1 MFDVTLTELLNGEKI
16 ENQDT
21 KIGKAE
27 ETILSLGEEKEAI
40 VSDRKKLLK
49 MGMIVITLLVILS
62 SVLYYRTRQDD
73 YEVNILS
80 VSPNGS
86 GKDIDGPYVEGGAYV
101 DSEDIFIPSEFP
113 SEVDFLL
120 PEFKE
125 RLLNEY
131 QLEWIEKAIYPAA
144 KSLYIKEGVYGTLV
158 FNPWGYEIRFEV
170 NDTKHK
176 VSKEYTAFL
185 PILNRFGNGDGTFYV
200 DMPEDGQ
207 YPRALDEKEASD
219 LLAKY
224 EGNYHWQSENHD
236 PLNQNCSEIMIE
248 IHQMS
253 DRINYSIHQ
262 WTGCLTDSVTYHIKN
277 IVKTDENTFELYLY
291 RFHGLGYTAPS
302 DITMFPT
309 NVYIIR
315 IDESSDQYFDLQ
327 FKGVNLST
335 IDSFDGRVENGKL
348 FREFIDLYKEEGEW
362 YRFEKWPD

>member
-1 MFDVTLTELLNGEKI
+1 MENKKIDDFIYQCRCEKKMTQADLAERIGVSVQSISKWETGKAVPSFQHLNELCTVFDVTLTELLNGEKI

-125 RLLNEY
+125 KLLNEY

-158 FNPWGYEIRFEV
+158 FNPWGYVEKYKSYNKAKPSFIR
-170 NDTKHK
+170 
-176 VSKEYTAFL
+176 
-185 PILNRFGNGDGTFYV
+185 
-200 DMPEDGQ
+200 
-207 YPRALDEKEASD
+207 
-219 LLAKY
+219 
-224 EGNYHWQSENHD
+224 
-236 PLNQNCSEIMIE
+236 
-248 IHQMS
+248 
-253 DRINYSIHQ
+253 
-262 WTGCLTDSVTYHIKN
+262 
-277 IVKTDENTFELYLY
+277 
-291 RFHGLGYTAPS
+291 
-302 DITMFPT
+302 
-309 NVYIIR
+309 
-315 IDESSDQYFDLQ
+315 
-327 FKGVNLST
+327 
-335 IDSFDGRVENGKL
+335 
-348 FREFIDLYKEEGEW
+348 
-362 YRFEKWPD
+362 